1 MLPRTIDS
9 EQQLEDL
16 LSEPTDAVVATLA
29 RWPGDIVVLGAA
41 GKMGPS
47 LARMAKRASDAAGSR
62 RRVVAVSR
70 FESGNVQWFQDHGI
84 ETIACDLLDEQQ
96 VRRLPDA
103 ANVFY
108 LAGRKFGSTGNE
120 SLTWA
125 MNTYLPALVCR
136 RYANSRIV
144 AFSTGNVYPMTA
156 VSSRGSS
163 ETDLPQPVGEYA
175 MSCLGRER
183 MFEYFSR
190 QQGTRAAIV
199 RLNYACDLRY
209 GVLVDLACKV
219 WAGEPIDLN
228 MGYFNTIWQ
237 GDANAMAIR
246 ALDHAASPPW
256 VINVT
261 GLDMLS
267 VRDVCERFAR
277 MFERPQHFTGKESTT
292 ALLSDARR
300 SFELF
305 GPARVDSAQ
314 LIEWVAGWVSRG
326 GRTLNKPTHFEARDG
341 KF

>member
-47 LARMAKRASDAAGSR
+47 LSRMAKRASEAAGLP

-70 FESGNVQWFQDHGI
+70 FQSGNAQWFHDHGV
-84 ETIACDLLDEQQ
+84 ETITCDLLDEQQ
-96 VRRLPDA
+96 VHRLPDA
-103 ANVFY
+103 AHVIY

-136 RYANSRIV
+136 RYTHSRIV
-144 AFSTGNVYPMTA
+144 AFSTGNVYPLTA

-183 MFEYFSR
+183 MIEYFSR
-190 QQGTRAAIV
+190 QHGTRAAIV

-209 GVLVDLACKV
+209 GVLVDLASKV
-219 WAGEPIDLN
+219 LAGEPIDLN

-237 GDANAMAIR
+237 GDANAMAIC
-246 ALDHAASPPW
+246 ALDHAASPPR

-261 GLDMLS
+261 GLDMLT

-277 MFERPQHFTGKESTT
+277 MFDRPLHFTGKESTT

-300 SFELF
+300 SFKLF
-305 GPARVDSAQ
+305 GPARVESAQ